1 MRCPDCYH
9 KALIQVR
16 ETGVVRGW
24 MVAEAHKVMSVVNKH
39 AAMMD
44 LDQMSIGA
52 AAFRLDAP
60 GIHLNVSG
68 GRRGGGKGWNDVRF
82 SLL

>member
-1 MRCPDCYH
+1 MNELRCPDFYH

-16 ETGVVRGW
+16 ETGVIRGW

-68 GRRGGGKGWNDVRF
+68 GGRDGGRVRL
-82 SLL
+82 SLM